1 MTIDIIF
8 NSKKEQIGGEITLSD
23 LLKERNIKKE
33 TVTVELNSQIVD
45 KNKYDDVKIK
55 NGDKLEFVY
64 YMGGGSVS
72 CNREALDL
80 RQTSCPLNFV
90 KAKLK
95 LEEMNE
101 GVLEILLNEESCGNV
116 AGSIKDEGYK
126 ILYLKP
132 QEEHYL
138 LGIEAKKKQ
147 EKKNGNTE

>member
-1 MTIDIIF
+1 MAIDILV
-8 NSKKEQIGGEITLSD
+8 NGKKEQMVGEITLSK
-23 LLKERNIKKE
+23 LLEDRNIKKE

-55 NGDKLEFVY
+55 NGDRLEFVY

-72 CNREALDL
+72 CNREVLDL

-95 LEEMNE
+95 LEEMDD

-116 AGSIKDEGYK
+116 TGSIKNEGYK
-126 ILYLKP
+126 ILYLKQ

-138 LGIEAKKKQ
+138 LGIEAKKK
-147 EKKNGNTE
+147 